1 MPIGFP
7 QKNMLYSYSN
17 LLAQA
22 LKALTGGY
30 LGSEIDEDRSK
41 LR

>member
-1 MPIGFP
+1 MDLRLFR
-7 QKNMLYSYSN
+7 QLRYRE
-17 LLAQA
+17 QA
-22 LKALTGGY
+22 LKALISGY